1 MLKSLSL
8 HNFALFKKQEINFGD
23 NMNVILGE
31 TGAGKSL
38 IFDALNFVLAYKTD
52 KTLLRFGENM
62 MRVDAVFEPISD
74 SAKLVLK
81 DAEIDDEEN
90 ELVLT
95 RTLYADGKSNLR
107 INGVVCPQTIIK
119 KLAPELVDTFLQHE
133 SLQILKAK
141 NHLSLLDK
149 FCDFYDLKEKLSQT
163 IDLRKEKEKKLN
175 SLGGSDEMRLQR
187 KDILEYQINEL
198 ESAQLKLGEDDELD
212 ERIKFLESS
221 EKIVENISEVL
232 SMLENG
238 SASVISQIN
247 TSSRLISR
255 LGDLED
261 LSKLSDRLESAS
273 IELDD
278 IVSELKE
285 ILAQADSD
293 PKELERLDAR
303 KDKLKSL
310 KRKYGGSIDTCL
322 KTLEKLKQEL
332 DDLCDSEDLTK
343 KLLKEIEQLKIEEN
357 DLCEKINSIR
367 KQQAEKIKKR
377 LEEELVDL
385 GMKSTRFEIV
395 FERKPVSY
403 DGFDEVLFVFSA
415 NKGQELKDLAK
426 TASGGESSRIML
438 AMKNMFAKEGDFKTM
453 LFDEID
459 SGISGEVGN
468 MMAQKL
474 SSIARRDQ
482 VITITH
488 LPQVA
493 SAGDNFFKVEKYVE
507 NEQTYSKV
515 TKIEGEEVVK
525 EIAQIIGG
533 NDVTDVM
540 LENARQLYL
549 RGRKFGR

>member
-8 HNFALFKKQEINFGD
+8 HNFALFKKQEINFGK

-62 MRVDAVFEPISD
+62 MRVDAVFDPISD
-74 SAKLVLK
+74 AAKLLLK
-81 DAEIDDEEN
+81 EAEIEDDD

-107 INGVVCPQTIIK
+107 INGVVCTQSTIK

-141 NHLSLLDK
+141 NHLALLDK
-149 FCDFYDLKEKLSQT
+149 FCDFGDLKEKLGQ
-163 IDLRKEKEKKLN
+163 IINLRKEKEKKLN

-198 ESAQLKLGEDDELD
+198 ESAELKLGEDDELD

-232 SMLENG
+232 NMLENG
-238 SASVISQIN
+238 SSSVILQIN
-247 TSSRLISR
+247 NSSRLISR
-255 LGDLED
+255 LGDLDD
-261 LSKLSDRLESAS
+261 LSNLSDRLESAS

-278 IVSELKE
+278 IVSELKDV
-285 ILAQADSD
+285 LSKADAD
-293 PKELERLDAR
+293 PRELERLDAR
-303 KDKLKSL
+303 KDKLKAL
-310 KRKYGGSIDTCL
+310 KRKYGGTIDACL

-332 DDLCDSEDLTK
+332 DDLCDSEELSN
-343 KLLKEIEQLKIEEN
+343 KLLKEIEQLKLEEN
-357 DLCEKINSIR
+357 QICEKINFVR
-367 KQQAEKIKKR
+367 RQEAVLIKKR

-385 GMKSTRFEIV
+385 GMKSTRFEIE
-395 FERKPVSY
+395 FERKPISY
-403 DGFDEVLFVFSA
+403 DGFDDVLFVFSA
-415 NKGQELKDLAK
+415 NKGQELKNLAK

-438 AMKNMFAKEGDFKTM
+438 AMKNMFAKEGDCKTM

-482 VITITH
+482 VVTITH

-493 SAGDNFFKVEKYVE
+493 SAGDKFLKVEKYVE
-507 NEQTYSKV
+507 DEQTFSKV
-515 TKIEGEEVVK
+515 TQIDGEDVVK

-533 NDVTDVM
+533 NNVTEVM
-540 LENARQLYL
+540 MENARQLYL
-549 RGRKFGR
+549 RGRKFGK